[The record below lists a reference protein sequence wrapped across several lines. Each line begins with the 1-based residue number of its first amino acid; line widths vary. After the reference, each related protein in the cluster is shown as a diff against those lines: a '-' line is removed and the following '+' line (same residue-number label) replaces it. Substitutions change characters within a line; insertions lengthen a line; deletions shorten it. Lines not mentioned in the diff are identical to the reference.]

1 MRNKG
6 WKWLFVMMLISGL
19 LVLLAG
25 TALAGDNPLR
35 VCTDGDGAAV
45 YAAST
50 GSKKAGILYNGYGA
64 HLSLDD
70 ENGRYELML
79 TGDYSVYVDP

>member
-6 WKWLFVMMLISGL
+6 WKWLFVIMLISGL
-19 LVLLAG
+19 LVLCAG
-25 TALAGDNPLR
+25 TALAGYNSVT
-35 VCTDGDGAAV
+35 VCTDGDGYAV

-64 HLSLDD
+64 GM
-70 ENGRYELML
+70 N
-79 TGDYSVYVDP
+79 

>member
-25 TALAGDNPLR
+25 S
-35 VCTDGDGAAV
+35 DG
-45 YAAST
+45 S
-50 GSKKAGILYNGYGA
+50 GSIVPM
-64 HLSLDD
+64 DD
-70 ENGRYELML
+70 PEDL
-79 TGDYSVYVDP
+79 